1 MDGPLKIPL
10 MRMSLMNELLAICY
24 SILKEELHAE
34 QEFIFLF
41 FIFFFSQSFYAF
53 CFLFLLGGN
62 SGGGG
67 EMRGERYVFLNYAVV
82 R

>member
-41 FIFFFSQSFYAF
+41 FIFFFLVGDFFTVIPLVIHTCICTYDT
-53 CFLFLLGGN
+53 
-62 SGGGG
+62 
-67 EMRGERYVFLNYAVV
+67 RRYLHQ
-82 R
+82 